1 MLITVTGLN
10 DQGLNNNNNKKKP
23 LTLLVVEI
31 Y

>member
-10 DQGLNNNNNKKKP
+10 DQGLNNNNDKKKP

-31 Y
+31 C